1 MARGIRNSR
10 GSGRSSRSESD
21 GGSPPSSAPRLGL
34 VVRFAPGA
42 SGAGVKQL
50 ESGGFKVA
58 TSSDFKSSLAVPN
71 NFGGADVQYFERL
84 GIAVVR
90 SQGEKVSALMEMA
103 RAGGTVHN
111 ARPELR
117 YRPLGTRISPTD
129 IQTGLRTGAEPSASL
144 GSFDP
149 TYLRGYRDGVND
161 LIDRLLTSS
170 QISEIRS
177 QAGFQDGTMTWG
189 LQAIRVPSTT
199 LSGKGIRVAVLDT
212 GLDDSHPDF
221 AGRNITKKLFATQS
235 VEGDIHGHGTHCIGT
250 ACGSRSPANAPRY
263 GVAPEAE
270 IFAGKVLG
278 DDGFGTDRSIIAG
291 IDWALANRCEVIS
304 MSLGAATTVGTVPNE
319 DYEQIGEVCL
329 DAGTLIIAA
338 AGNESMRPSHIAPVS
353 SPANATSIMA
363 VAAVDRDLR
372 IASFSCG
379 ARNPGQDVDIAG
391 PGVEVLSSVPGGG
404 YAKFQGTSMATPHV
418 AGIAA
423 LLAQSDQTL
432 RGRALW
438 ERLIQ
443 TCRALPLPP
452 RDVGRGLVQI

>member
-1 MARGIRNSR
+1 
-10 GSGRSSRSESD
+10 
-21 GGSPPSSAPRLGL
+21 L

-129 IQTGLRTGAEPSASL
+129 IQT

-235 VEGDIHGHGTHCIGT
+235 VEGDIHGHGTVSELPAVRGHPRMRLDT
-250 ACGSRSPANAPRY
+250 VLRRRRRYSPAKCSETMASAPI
-263 GVAPEAE
+263 G
-270 IFAGKVLG
+270 
-278 DDGFGTDRSIIAG
+278 RS
-291 IDWALANRCEVIS
+291 
-304 MSLGAATTVGTVPNE
+304 
-319 DYEQIGEVCL
+319 
-329 DAGTLIIAA
+329 
-338 AGNESMRPSHIAPVS
+338 
-353 SPANATSIMA
+353 
-363 VAAVDRDLR
+363 
-372 IASFSCG
+372 
-379 ARNPGQDVDIAG
+379 
-391 PGVEVLSSVPGGG
+391 
-404 YAKFQGTSMATPHV
+404 
-418 AGIAA
+418 
-423 LLAQSDQTL
+423 
-432 RGRALW
+432 
-438 ERLIQ
+438 
-443 TCRALPLPP
+443 
-452 RDVGRGLVQI
+452 